1 MTEALLGFVALFGL
15 LLLGMPIG
23 LAMLLAGLGGFASVV
38 GLGPALAMIGQT
50 SLKTAATYE
59 FSVIPLFLLMGNLI
73 ARSGLSEDLYAASN
87 ALLGRRRGG
96 LAMATIL
103 ACGGFAAVCGSSLAT
118 VATVSPIALPSMR
131 RYRYDDGLAVGSIAA
146 GGTLGILIPPSVPL
160 VIYGFITQTD
170 IGKLLIAGIVP
181 GLLGILGYLLAVL
194 LTVRLRPDYAPT
206 TPMKTEER
214 WTAIARVRLVGLL
227 FLVVLGGIYLGV
239 FTATEAAGIGA
250 AGAFLI
256 AILRGIRSGAVMLD
270 IALETART
278 TCILFVIVI
287 GSFAFTNFVN
297 VTGLPNTIAAAVS
310 ELRIPPFAV
319 IMVIFV
325 IFLVLGCVLE
335 TIAMMLLTVPLLFP
349 LVTSLGYDPIWFGI
363 IVVVAMEIGLITPPI
378 GLNLFVMQ
386 AAAKDVP
393 VTTVYRGVT
402 PFILADV
409 VRFILLAAV
418 PWFALVLP
426 NLM

>member
-1 MTEALLGFVALFGL
+1 
-15 LLLGMPIG
+15 
-23 LAMLLAGLGGFASVV
+23 
-38 GLGPALAMIGQT
+38 
-50 SLKTAATYE
+50 
-59 FSVIPLFLLMGNLI
+59 
-73 ARSGLSEDLYAASN
+73 
-87 ALLGRRRGG
+87 
-96 LAMATIL
+96 
-103 ACGGFAAVCGSSLAT
+103 
-118 VATVSPIALPSMR
+118 
-131 RYRYDDGLAVGSIAA
+131 
-146 GGTLGILIPPSVPL
+146 
-160 VIYGFITQTD
+160 
-170 IGKLLIAGIVP
+170 
-181 GLLGILGYLLAVL
+181 
-194 LTVRLRPDYAPT
+194 
-206 TPMKTEER
+206 
-214 WTAIARVRLVGLL
+214 
-227 FLVVLGGIYLGV
+227 
-239 FTATEAAGIGA
+239 
-250 AGAFLI
+250 
-256 AILRGIRSGAVMLD
+256 MLD